1 MCFGTNNMMPLSRYN
16 IVKYILATFPD
27 EELDPVAIK
36 EHFLKVSRIFGKNHT
51 LPMELVKGLARTHAS
66 NHALLEILPSFI
78 APLKTDHEDRRESWI
93 CRRDAGNMR
102 VRDEIRMKRLEEK
115 ELARKKMDEE
125 YELNTKHQQPLY
137 DQMFEI
143 AVQKRNNELDT
154 ILHY

>member
-1 MCFGTNNMMPLSRYN
+1 MMPLSRYN

-27 EELDPVAIK
+27 EELDPVAL
-36 EHFLKVSRIFGKNHT
+36 EQHLHMVSRIFGKNHT

-78 APLKTDHEDRRESWI
+78 APPKTDHEDRRESWI

-102 VRDEIRMKRLEEK
+102 VRDEVRNARLEEK

-137 DQMFEI
+137 DQMFET
-143 AVQKRNNELDT
+143 VVEKRNKDLYT
-154 ILHY
+154 ILHH

>member
-1 MCFGTNNMMPLSRYN
+1 
-16 IVKYILATFPD
+16 
-27 EELDPVAIK
+27 
-36 EHFLKVSRIFGKNHT
+36 
-51 LPMELVKGLARTHAS
+51 
-66 NHALLEILPSFI
+66 
-78 APLKTDHEDRRESWI
+78 
-93 CRRDAGNMR
+93 
-102 VRDEIRMKRLEEK
+102 MKRLEEK